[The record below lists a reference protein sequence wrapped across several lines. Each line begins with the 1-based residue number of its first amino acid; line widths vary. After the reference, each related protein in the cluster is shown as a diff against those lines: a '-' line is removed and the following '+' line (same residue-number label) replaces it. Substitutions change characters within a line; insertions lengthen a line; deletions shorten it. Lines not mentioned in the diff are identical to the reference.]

1 MFTFMFVDVHDT
13 CRGQKSVRFPGF
25 GVLMFV
31 SCHVDAGIQ
40 TKFPAKAAND
50 LNRQATFPTLFL

>member
-1 MFTFMFVDVHDT
+1 MFAFMFVDVHGA

-25 GVLMFV
+25 GVWMFV
-31 SCHVDAGIQ
+31 SHHVDAGIQ

-50 LNRQATFPTLFL
+50 LNHQATFPALFL